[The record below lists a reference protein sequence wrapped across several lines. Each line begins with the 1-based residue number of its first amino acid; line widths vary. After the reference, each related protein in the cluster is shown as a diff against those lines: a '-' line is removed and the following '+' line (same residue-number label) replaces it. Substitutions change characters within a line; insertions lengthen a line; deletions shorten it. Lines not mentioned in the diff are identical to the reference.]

1 MKCVTELAI
10 GREVRSRGTLCG
22 TVTFVV
28 WDPER
33 GKVTYLVVQP
43 DGPVPAR
50 LVPIG
55 RAVPCGEAI
64 EFGGTP
70 AEFRL
75 LREAASGLFARDG
88 QAGWP
93 ERSDHVLVWDPAGDL
108 PGEVGSVARARSLQ
122 AA

>member
-1 MKCVTELAI
+1 MRCVTELAI
-10 GREVRSRGTLCG
+10 GREVRCRGALCG

-43 DGPVPAR
+43 DGPSAAR

-55 RAVPCGEAI
+55 RAVPFGDAI
-64 EFGGTP
+64 EFNGTP
-70 AEFRL
+70 GDFRL
-75 LREAASGLFARDG
+75 LPEAASGLFAPDG
-88 QAGWP
+88 QAGWSD
-93 ERSDHVLVWDPAGDL
+93 RSDHVLVWDMAGDA
-108 PGEVGSVARARSLQ
+108 VGGRSLQ